1 MPVFGKDGQF
11 QGIGIG
17 KASCLLK
24 EVRECVRKEG
34 IPLETAIKGITS
46 NPASV
51 LKLSSKGHIGPGF
64 DADICLLSEDT
75 LELKTVIA
83 KGRIMVKDGKQQV
96 FGTFER
102 K

>member
-1 MPVFGKDGQF
+1 M
-11 QGIGIG
+11 
-17 KASCLLK
+17 
-24 EVRECVRKEG
+24 
-34 IPLETAIKGITS
+34 
-46 NPASV
+46 